1 MIFDEFMQSRL
12 LNAGPGVVT
21 LDWMIRAALVGRPD
35 AQRMSIESLKE
46 LFDEALLEA
55 YWYGYAS

>member
-1 MIFDEFMQSRL
+1 MIFNEFMQSRL
-12 LNAGPGVVT
+12 LNAGPVT

-35 AQRMSIESLKE
+35 VQRMAVEALKE

-55 YWYGYAS
+55 YWHGRSS